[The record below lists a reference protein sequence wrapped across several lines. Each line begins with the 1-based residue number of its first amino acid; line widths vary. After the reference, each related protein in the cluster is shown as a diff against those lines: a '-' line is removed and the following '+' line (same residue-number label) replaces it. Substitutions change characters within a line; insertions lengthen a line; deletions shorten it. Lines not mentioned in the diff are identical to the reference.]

1 MKRWRLFGLLA
12 LLPLAAALQP
22 VNQAPEMRLAESSHA
37 QLLINTM
44 FSERTP
50 GFNDIYM
57 IQTPDK
63 GREILIYCNPT
74 YCYKLKGHT
83 VTA

>member
-1 MKRWRLFGLLA
+1 MKKWGLLGLLA
-12 LLPLAAALQP
+12 ILPVTSALQP
-22 VNQAPEMRLAESSHA
+22 AGLTPDNRIAEGSHA

-63 GREILIYCNPT
+63 GREILIYCNPS

>member
-1 MKRWRLFGLLA
+1 MKLWSLLGLA
-12 LLPLAAALQP
+12 TVLL
-22 VNQAPEMRLAESSHA
+22 NMTSGDMAPQSEDRMLVDAGHA

-44 FSERTP
+44 FSEHSP

-63 GREILIYCNPT
+63 GREILIYCNPS

-83 VTA
+83 VPV